1 MLTNSSNKYCCTL
14 CKYTTDRKYNYD
26 RHTKLVHTDNIID
39 NVDNNENLHN
49 VENIFPNVESNL
61 SNVVLNQL
69 DVADN
74 SQIVET
80 PVENDKFKCTDC
92 YKTFCNKYTLQR
104 HITKCNR
111 RQHPNQ
117 CTACLK
123 CFSSRS
129 GLSHHKDFC
138 KGQQLVLPKSQT
150 NAVVPTSSTNVNA
163 ENVQSKSSIYV
174 QSKIEQSIQQ
184 QQNAETINNTNN
196 TVNINILPCPQSRE
210 EKFDFDCENIT
221 YEDLIGILQKSKDS
235 FLRFNRFVSKVL
247 ENPKNRVV
255 RKLSAKDCH
264 SLVHIGDDKWEL
276 AHDNDTFPII
286 THHMTT
292 AALGKTIELDK
303 NEKNYFIRAFQEQIR
318 IFNEMDY
325 DSLDYNSI
333 VQRIKY
339 HVINITRAVLAE
351 EKRIRKEA
359 YTSK

>member
-1 MLTNSSNKYCCTL
+1 MLTNSSNKYSCTL
-14 CKYTTDRKYNYD
+14 CNYTTDRKYNYD

-39 NVDNNENLHN
+39 NVDNNENLQN

-61 SNVVLNQL
+61 SNVVINQL
-69 DVADN
+69 DVANN
-74 SQIVET
+74 SQIVEM

-104 HITKCNR
+104 HIIKCNR

-117 CTACLK
+117 CTTCLK

-129 GLSHHKDFC
+129 GLSHHKDYC

-150 NAVVPTSSTNVNA
+150 NAVVPAGSTNVNA
-163 ENVQSKSSIYV
+163 ENVQM
-174 QSKIEQSIQQ
+174 IQQ
-184 QQNAETINNTNN
+184 QQNAETINNN

-210 EKFDFDCENIT
+210 EKFDFDCDNINL
-221 YEDLIGILQKSKDS
+221 EDLMGILQKSKDS

-264 SLVHIGDDKWEL
+264 SLVHVGDDKWEL

-292 AALGKTIELDK
+292 AALGKSIELDK
-303 NEKNYFIRAFQEQIR
+303 NDKNFFIRAFQEQIR
-318 IFNEMDY
+318 FFNEMDY

-351 EKRIRKEA
+351 EKRIQKESGPA
-359 YTSK
+359 SK